1 MNRRRS
7 NNAQVPETCKTR
19 RQRARYRRGA
29 HPKSMN
35 ALRKTRKFRL
45 LRRTK
50 VLLLIDD
57 DKPEVGKPHVSRGES
72 LRADDDFQLA
82 TTEFFL
88 GIPYLRCRCRPRQI
102 RHFDSERAEALAKRL
117 NMLSGQN

>member
-1 MNRRRS
+1 MNWGRS
-7 NNAQVPETCKTR
+7 NNAQISEPRKAR

-29 HPKSMN
+29 HPKRMN

-57 DKPEVGKPHVSRGES
+57 DKPEVGKPHVRRRES
-72 LRADDDFQLA
+72 LRADDDFQCA
-82 TTEFFL
+82 ATEFFL
-88 GIPYLRCRCRPRQI
+88 GIPYLRCRCCPR
-102 RHFDSERAEALAKRL
+102 
-117 NMLSGQN
+117 

>member
-57 DKPEVGKPHVSRGES
+57 DKAEVGKPNVSRAES
-72 LRADDDFQLA
+72 LCANNDFQFGA
-82 TTEFFL
+82 TEFFFR
-88 GIPYLRCRCRPRQI
+88 ISYLRCR
-102 RHFDSERAEALAKRL
+102 
-117 NMLSGQN
+117 